1 MEFKTEFDTLE
12 KIYQDMCHKATN
24 PKNFFFTSRYAH
36 LRSMVKDVAL
46 IGETSLNNYVDVL
59 MGEKD
64 LPHFAQVKLYMC
76 YPERYLKAK
85 KDESLSPEK
94 KKKIRHMLEQT
105 VSLGFIVHL
114 FLVAE
119 PCREKNFSRIEMQG
133 VEKEWA
139 SRILR
144 TDRVLRQYNIGVRKM
159 PGKIFDA
166 FYKEYIEPF
175 ITRELHIT
183 GWLKKKRH
191 YDFFHK
197 LFFSGALL
205 GLEIDFATRM
215 LHD

>member
-1 MEFKTEFDTLE
+1 MSFETRFDELE
-12 KIYQDMCHKATN
+12 TVYQAMCHKVTN
-24 PKNFFFTSRYAH
+24 PKNFFFTAKYSH
-36 LRSMVKDVAL
+36 LRSIVKEVGKKAEKTL
-46 IGETSLNNYVDVL
+46 TNYIDIL
-59 MGEKD
+59 MGEQD
-64 LPHFAQVKLYMC
+64 LPHFEQVKLYMC
-76 YPERYLKAK
+76 YPERYLKIK
-85 KDESLSPEK
+85 KDKPLLPEK
-94 KKKIRHMLEQT
+94 KKKIRLILEQT
-105 VSLGFIVHL
+105 VSLGLIVHL

-119 PCREKNFSRIEMQG
+119 PCREKNFSSIDMNG

-139 SRILR
+139 SRILK

-166 FYKEYIEPF
+166 FYKEYIETF
-175 ITRELHIT
+175 ITGELHIT
-183 GWLKKKRH
+183 GFLKKKRH